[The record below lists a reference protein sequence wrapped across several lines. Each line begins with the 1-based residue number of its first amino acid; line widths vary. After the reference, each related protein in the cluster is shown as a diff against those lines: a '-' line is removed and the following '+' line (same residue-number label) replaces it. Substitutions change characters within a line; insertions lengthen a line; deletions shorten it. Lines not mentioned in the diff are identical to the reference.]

1 MRVTQA
7 LELMRRDLG
16 RNVKLVKSARLP
28 YDVLLVMAEST
39 TDIPE
44 MDSTM
49 HEVRL
54 SIFIAGHRST
64 SVIVDSEI
72 TKKETS

>member
-16 RNVKLVKSARLP
+16 RQVKLIKSTRLP
-28 YDVLLVMAEST
+28 HDVLIVMAEST

-44 MDSTM
+44 MDSYM

-64 SVIVDSEI
+64 SVIVDSNI
-72 TKKETS
+72 IHNP